1 MRKRHIMYA
10 LSAATVTA
18 TCLGAA
24 PPTDMK
30 VRHVVRAGDSIQE
43 AVDSARAGDTV
54 VVSPGTYRESV
65 RIDTSGVTLRGAG
78 PRTEIVPDG
87 NRADS
92 ACAQSGNGICV
103 TGTAGEP
110 VENVTIRSLTVA
122 GFKKNGVWA
131 TGTDRLTVRGVTS
144 RKNGQW
150 GIAQEKSVRGTFQNN
165 KAIDNGDAGIFLANT
180 VNEEGGA
187 LDTRGAA
194 IEDNLLTGNRIG
206 ITVRRVRNLTVD
218 DNELTGNCAGVFIV
232 GDESR
237 PRAGA
242 MKVRGNEVIENNK
255 HCPGSSRL
263 PFIQGSGIVLTG
275 AEETLVQGNYI
286 RNNVGTSPMSG
297 GIVLFRSF
305 VGTQNERNV
314 ISDNLLLLN
323 KPADLANRDTG
334 TGNRFIRNM
343 CRSSEPANLC

>member
-1 MRKRHIMYA
+1 MMYA

-43 AVDSARAGDTV
+43 AVDSARPGDTV

-65 RIDTSGVTLRGAG
+65 RIDTSGVTLRGSG
-78 PRTEIVPDG
+78 SRTEIVPDG
-87 NRADS
+87 TRADS

-103 TGTAGEP
+103 TGKAGDP
-110 VENVTIRSLTVA
+110 VQNVTIRSLTVA

-150 GIAQEKSVRGTFQNN
+150 GIAQEKSVRGTFQDN

-237 PRAGA
+237 PKAGA

-255 HCPGSSRL
+255 HCPGNSRL

-314 ISDNLLLLN
+314 ISDNLMLLN

-334 TGNRFIRNM
+334 TGNRFVRNM